1 MKRGPKPKAQPR
13 RQPSTAIARHDPATA
28 HASARPPVMP
38 EYMADDPAL
47 EPARTVWLE
56 NIERVVANGAT
67 EADSDLF
74 ARYCAQEARYRA
86 EVRLFMA
93 GGMDAPPVSLAESLR
108 KMGET
113 LGLTGPASRTA
124 IGKPAAQRDNAF
136 MRNGRRAP

>member
-1 MKRGPKPKAQPR
+1 
-13 RQPSTAIARHDPATA
+13 
-28 HASARPPVMP
+28 MP

-93 GGMDAPPVSLAESLR
+93 GEMDAPPVSLAESLR

-113 LGLTGPASRTA
+113 LGLTGPSSRTR
-124 IGKPAAQRDNAF
+124 IGPAAPPPENAF
-136 MRNGRRAP
+136 LRNGRRLVK